1 MRGGEKLPLFKSLQ
15 FAGKTFKR
23 EIKGRGERE
32 SVCVF
37 EREKEGIKRHKSKM
51 FILNFY
57 PTPNTVS
64 SKRKS

>member
-1 MRGGEKLPLFKSLQ
+1 MHLFKSLQ
-15 FAGKTFKR
+15 FAGKKFKR
-23 EIKGRGERE
+23 DIKERE
-32 SVCVF
+32 REREKEFVF
-37 EREKEGIKRHKSKM
+37 EREKEGIKTHKSKM